1 MTARRSLSHNA
12 RVRERAGSYG
22 RIYRV
27 VGRIPR
33 GRVATYGQVALLAG
47 LGGHAR
53 QVGYALHALHGL
65 DAGREVP
72 WHRVINARGEV
83 SLRSVPGWERIQHQ
97 LLEEEGIHF
106 DARGRV
112 ALARYRWSPRSAPL
126 PAPQLRSR

>member
-72 WHRVINARGEV
+72 WHRVINARGEISVREEPGSDLVQRRALESEGVQFGTSGRV
-83 SLRSVPGWERIQHQ
+83 SLE
-97 LLEEEGIHF
+97 
-106 DARGRV
+106 
-112 ALARYRWSPRSAPL
+112 RYRWRPR
-126 PAPQLRSR
+126 RSGA

>member
-12 RVRERAGSYG
+12 RVRERAGRYG

-72 WHRVINARGEV
+72 
-83 SLRSVPGWERIQHQ
+83 
-97 LLEEEGIHF
+97 
-106 DARGRV
+106 
-112 ALARYRWSPRSAPL
+112 
-126 PAPQLRSR
+126 

>member
-1 MTARRSLSHNA
+1 MTSRRSLSHNA
-12 RVRERAGSYG
+12 RVREPAGSYG
-22 RIYRV
+22 RIYRG

-53 QVGYALHALHGL
+53 QVGYALHALHDL

-83 SLRSVPGWERIQHQ
+83 SPRSVPGWERVQHQ
-97 LLEEEGIHF
+97 LLEDEGVHF

-112 ALARYRWSPRSAPL
+112 ALARYQWCPRSAPL
-126 PAPQLRSR
+126 SRSR

>member
-1 MTARRSLSHNA
+1 MTSRRSLSHNA
-12 RVRERAGSYG
+12 RVREPAGSYG

-53 QVGYALHALHGL
+53 QVGYALHGL
-65 DAGREVP
+65 DAGSEVP

-83 SLRSVPGWERIQHQ
+83 SLRSVPGWERLQHQ
-97 LLEEEGIHF
+97 LLEEEGVQF

-112 ALARYRWSPRSAPL
+112 ALARYRWCPRSAP
-126 PAPQLRSR
+126 RSRSR